1 MQFADGMRI
10 SIHIWGH
17 SSQSEKG
24 GCWLHVGA
32 TNAEVREG
40 GSGRFTDRLNSICQ
54 KLQREFPNSSRRTK
68 EAELRNK
75 YQTFNVKDP
84 AVRSKSAQGVTRWP
98 EPAQAGKDRDE
109 HRRATRRKWNSKT
122 ETTSYQSKTGN
133 EWGGWQREGC
143 WFPWDG
149 YLINKVMDY
158 TQST

>member
-24 GCWLHVGA
+24 ACWLHVGA

-54 KLQREFPNSSRRTK
+54 KLQREFPNSSRRTR

-98 EPAQAGKDRDE
+98 EPAPAGKDRDE
-109 HRRATRRKWNSKT
+109 HNQDNEEEVKLKNRDDQLSK
-122 ETTSYQSKTGN
+122 
-133 EWGGWQREGC
+133 
-143 WFPWDG
+143 
-149 YLINKVMDY
+149 
-158 TQST
+158 